1 MSPLSSCRPG
11 DKVVIRE
18 ICGGAGIRSKM
29 EAMGFLP
36 GEQMMVVS
44 ASGGPILVILHGS
57 RVGIG
62 RGMAGKILVSP
73 ESGS

>member
-1 MSPLSSCRPG
+1 
-11 DKVVIRE
+11 
-18 ICGGAGIRSKM
+18 M

-36 GEQMMVVS
+36 GEQLMVVS